1 MPTSAWNVLVK
12 RWALLCAFT
21 RPTLSIFCPL
31 SSLRPLVA
39 VLPSFKDYFFF
50 GFINC
55 LSCTITHETHSDIT
69 LPPFVTSWEVVLYSG
84 APRSALA
91 VAHVFLSLHYS
102 LTCARVSEVGRGP
115 SPGRLSFYGQR
126 ALSHS
131 YLTHACYTL
140 QPEGLRPGGTHWTL
154 LICRG

>member
-1 MPTSAWNVLVK
+1 M
-12 RWALLCAFT
+12 LCAFT
-21 RPTLSIFCPL
+21 RPTLSIFCPF

-39 VLPSFKDYFFF
+39 LLPSFKDSVFF

-55 LSCTITHETHSDIT
+55 FSCTITHETHSDIT
-69 LPPFVTSWEVVLYSG
+69 LPPFVTLGRLFSTPVLLFR
-84 APRSALA
+84 PLPW
-91 VAHVFLSLHYS
+91 
-102 LTCARVSEVGRGP
+102 LTFFFSTLQSRVSEVGRGP